1 MARRLLL
8 AVCVLA
14 LTPAFFA
21 CGDDDGGSG
30 TTNTAGAKGS
40 TQTPA
45 PVSTASPK
53 LDGPVSQ
60 YSVSIDDL
68 GINWITDVKG
78 TQSIDAAAYS
88 RQTHVFSTPDD
99 GLKQL
104 KEWGYQGGYQTGYSP
119 EGRDQTVLNGGY
131 YVWIESHLFKDE
143 AGAQKAFDYFNN
155 VAKQDP
161 AQPVSI
167 QPVGNTSA
175 AYLTIAGVIT
185 GSTVKAAFHQVI
197 TRRGNLVTIVLT
209 KGAESF
215 MKSDAAWEVAYMADE
230 KALGTRK
237 TTVPTPTS
245 DYKTPTP
252 TPKP

>member
-21 CGDDDGGSG
+21 CGDDDGGTGVTNGGSG
-30 TTNTAGAKGS
+30 KGS

-53 LDGPVSQ
+53 LSGPVSQ

-68 GINWITDVKG
+68 GVNWITDVKG
-78 TQSIDAAAYS
+78 TQSIDASSYS
-88 RQTHVFSTPDD
+88 LQSHVFSTPSD
-99 GLKQL
+99 GMKLL
-104 KEWGYQGGYQTGYSP
+104 NDWGYQGGYQTGYSP
-119 EGRDQTVLNGGY
+119 EGRDQAVLNGSY
-131 YVWIESHLFKDE
+131 YVWIESHLFNDE

-155 VAKQDP
+155 VAKQNP

-167 QPVGNTSA
+167 QPVGNKSA
-175 AYLTIAGVIT
+175 AYLTVTGTIT

-230 KALGTRK
+230 KALGERK
-237 TTVPTPTS
+237 TQVPTPTS

>member
-21 CGDDDGGSG
+21 CGDDDGGTG
-30 TTNTAGAKGS
+30 ITTGGNGKAS

-45 PVSTASPK
+45 PVSSASPT
-53 LDGPVSQ
+53 LPGPVSQ
-60 YSVSIDDL
+60 YSVSVDDL
-68 GINWITDVKG
+68 GLNWITDVKG
-78 TQSIDAAAYS
+78 TQSIDAASYS
-88 RQTHVFSTPDD
+88 KQAHVFSTAAE
-99 GLKQL
+99 GAKLLKD
-104 KEWGYQGGYQTGYSP
+104 WGYQGGYQTGYAP
-119 EGRDQTVLNGGY
+119 EGRDQAVLNGAY
-131 YVWIESHLFKDE
+131 YIWIESHLFANED
-143 AGAQKAFDYFNN
+143 GAQKAFDFFNN
-155 VAKQDP
+155 VAKQNP

-167 QPVGNTSA
+167 QPVGNKSA
-175 AYLTIAGVIT
+175 AYLTVTGTIT

-230 KALGTRK
+230 KALGKRK
-237 TTVPTPTS
+237 TSVPTPTS

>member
-1 MARRLLL
+1 MTRRLFL
-8 AVCVLA
+8 AVCVLT

-30 TTNTAGAKGS
+30 ITNNAGASGS

-53 LDGPVSQ
+53 LDGPVSK
-60 YSVSIDDL
+60 YSVNVEDL
-68 GINWITDVKG
+68 GVNWITDVKG
-78 TQSIDAAAYS
+78 TQSIDAAAYA
-88 RQTHVFSTPDD
+88 RQAHVFATPSD

-104 KEWGYQGGYQTGYSP
+104 NDWGYQGGYQTGYSP
-119 EGRDQTVLNGGY
+119 EGRDQAVLNGAY
-131 YVWIESHLFKDE
+131 YVWIESHLFATE

-155 VAKQDP
+155 VAKQNP

-167 QPVGNTSA
+167 QPVGNQSA
-175 AYLTIAGVIT
+175 AYVTIAGTIT
-185 GSTVKAAFHQVI
+185 GSTVNAAFHQVI
-197 TRRGNLVTIVLT
+197 SRRGNLVTIVLT

-230 KALGTRK
+230 KALGKRE

>member
-1 MARRLLL
+1 MARRLFL

-30 TTNTAGAKGS
+30 IANPAGAKGS

-53 LDGPVSQ
+53 LAAPASQ
-60 YSVSIDDL
+60 YSVSVDDL
-68 GINWITDVKG
+68 GVNWITDVKG
-78 TQSIDAAAYS
+78 TQSINAASYAA
-88 RQTHVFSTPDD
+88 QTHVFATPDE
-99 GLKQL
+99 GMRQL
-104 KEWGYQGGYQTGYSP
+104 KDWGYQGGYQTGYSP
-119 EGRDQTVLNGGY
+119 EGRDQAVLNGAY
-131 YVWIESHLFKDE
+131 YVWIESHLFNDE
-143 AGAQKAFDYFNN
+143 SGAQKAFDYFNN
-155 VAKQDP
+155 VAKQNP

-167 QPVGNTSA
+167 QPVGNSSA
-175 AYLTIAGVIT
+175 AYLTIAGTIT

-197 TRRGNLVTIVLT
+197 IRRGNLVTIVLT

-215 MKSDAAWEVAYMADE
+215 MKSDAAWGVAFMADE

-237 TTVPTPTS
+237 ATVPTPTS